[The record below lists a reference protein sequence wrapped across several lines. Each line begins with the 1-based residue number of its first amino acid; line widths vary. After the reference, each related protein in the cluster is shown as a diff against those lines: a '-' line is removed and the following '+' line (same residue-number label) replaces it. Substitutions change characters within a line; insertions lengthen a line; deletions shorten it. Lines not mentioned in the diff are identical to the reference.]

1 MDTEVLSRQKDEAP
15 ETNAVPME
23 VLQTFARRSLSSPQE
38 ACVDELAHSE
48 NSAAPSAH
56 TLMNAVSALIDAVE
70 SALLGDPHN
79 ARQHLCAASASLRT
93 GEPNVQAAAPI
104 ARHELE
110 KGRGGLAPWQI
121 RRVAAHI
128 EEHLGE
134 PIHCADLSALTKLSL
149 SHFMRAFRDSFGC
162 PPHTFLI
169 KRRME
174 RAQGLMLAT
183 STPLGQ
189 IALECGLSD
198 QSHLSRLFQR
208 FVGESPAAWRRAR
221 GPHCIR
227 SSLS

>member
-1 MDTEVLSRQKDEAP
+1 MDTEVLSRPRGAIAEDIEMP
-15 ETNAVPME
+15 MAV
-23 VLQTFARRSLSSPQE
+23 LRTLARRSLST
-38 ACVDELAHSE
+38 ARAAFVDGLVHTE
-48 NSAAPSAH
+48 NSAAPSGQD
-56 TLMNAVSALIDAVE
+56 LVNAVSALIDAVDC
-70 SALLGDPHN
+70 ALLGDPRH
-79 ARQHLCAASASLRT
+79 ARHHLCAASGSLGT
-93 GEPNVQAAAPI
+93 E
-104 ARHELE
+104 ARDAQPTSTTMHHESE
-110 KGRGGLAPWQI
+110 KCRGGLAPWQI

-134 PIHCADLSALTKLSL
+134 SIQCSDLSALTKLSL

-162 PPHTFLI
+162 PPHAFLM

-189 IALECGLSD
+189 IALECGLAD

-221 GPHCIR
+221 APLAYSR
-227 SSLS
+227 R